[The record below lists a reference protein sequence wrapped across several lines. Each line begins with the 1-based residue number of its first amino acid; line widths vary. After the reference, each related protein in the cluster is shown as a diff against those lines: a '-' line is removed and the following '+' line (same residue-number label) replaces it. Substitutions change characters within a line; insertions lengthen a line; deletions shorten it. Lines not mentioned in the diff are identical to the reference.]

1 LITLPFWDHIAGYVY
16 FKYLCFT
23 KGGVKIYKTVD
34 DLQEQKDY
42 WFYEGLN
49 VANNSYKGKKFDFFA
64 DNNLIKRGIYYKDTN
79 TDWKFKIVYLNYC
92 NNKYNNLKAEDKNY
106 KKSCKST
113 DEIIKTYDLK
123 NVIKV
128 PRSNYSFYNSIK
140 YKENYMKEHYLMNN
154 LFKIL
159 PLGFGLTGIINKNTN
174 EVMGEF
180 MNFTLNSGWYINS
193 LATLIG
199 FNKSQQGCNYYGN
212 SIKLQEKIIP
222 NPYKQNK

>member
-1 LITLPFWDHIAGYVY
+1 MGALAIFLPIIIYMIFIKWLFDKFYKGEGKIKRRIFFILLITLPFWDHIAGYVY

-49 VANNSYKGKKFDFFA
+49 NTEYHDKNDKYKYFEK
-64 DNNLIKRGIYYKDTN
+64 NNLIRRNGKCLKPIKKGTNYICNKKDIE
-79 TDWKFKIVYLNYC
+79 IVYLNYC

-128 PRSNYSFYNSIK
+128 PRSNYSFY
-140 YKENYMKEHYLMNN
+140 
-154 LFKIL
+154 
-159 PLGFGLTGIINKNTN
+159 
-174 EVMGEF
+174 
-180 MNFTLNSGWYINS
+180 
-193 LATLIG
+193 
-199 FNKSQQGCNYYGN
+199 
-212 SIKLQEKIIP
+212 
-222 NPYKQNK
+222 